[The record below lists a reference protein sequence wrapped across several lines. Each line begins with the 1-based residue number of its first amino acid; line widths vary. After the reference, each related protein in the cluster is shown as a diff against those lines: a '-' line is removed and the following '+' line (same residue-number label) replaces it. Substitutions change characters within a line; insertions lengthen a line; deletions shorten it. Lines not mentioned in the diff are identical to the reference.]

1 MLLIVVILLILSVA
15 GLTAA
20 IVIGTPPPGYPRHG
34 TFGVDGFNSGWMAW
48 TAVGLCVVGL
58 VLLYIDSKRPQP
70 KPREPGERDHTAGD
84 ELFGEHDLE
93 RDLQRG
99 D

>member
-1 MLLIVVILLILSVA
+1 MLVIVVILLILGAA
-15 GLTAA
+15 GLIAA

-48 TAVGLCVVGL
+48 TAVALCVVGL

-70 KPREPGERDHTAGD
+70 QPREPGERDHSAGD